1 MQPSAYALE
10 FGAPRCL
17 PPVGTQNKEISF
29 QFFIGSSPH
38 PSTEKAERDI
48 SLFWDRRFVLQKALF
63 QSPLYLRDFHFTFL
77 RTRGVRGALA
87 YTERVV
93 YLAFAHITLAPPH
106 SSLTPFARAAAVLP
120 CVSSMASLEQQ

>member
-38 PSTEKAERDI
+38 PSTEKAEKDI
-48 SLFWDRRFVLQKALF
+48 SLFWDRRNEFSKNKLF
-63 QSPLYLRDFHFTFL
+63 TICCIIH
-77 RTRGVRGALA
+77 
-87 YTERVV
+87 
-93 YLAFAHITLAPPH
+93 H
-106 SSLTPFARAAAVLP
+106 
-120 CVSSMASLEQQ
+120 